1 MYDPSYDPAERRAS
15 GKRRLR
21 DVPLIG
27 SKAYKILTA
36 IHARTRIDEVYV
48 GGGGNVTDACRRMSL
63 DWIRKAVKAMVMY
76 TKTPGDFKVEDMED
90 WELVLKN

>member
-1 MYDPSYDPAERRAS
+1 MYDPSYDPTERPAS

-21 DVPLIG
+21 DIPLIG

-36 IHARTRIDEVYV
+36 IHPRTRIDEVYV
-48 GGGGNVTDACRRMSL
+48 GGGGNVTEACRRMSL
-63 DWIRKAVKAMVMY
+63 GWIRKAVEAMVMY
-76 TKTPGDFKVEDMED
+76 TKTPDDFKVEDMEK